1 MQGALSISLTTEG
14 HGSPRHLP
22 SEINFSELF
31 YVSRAEGARLEKM
44 EARAT
49 SVALNAASAQAKLL
63 VDEVAA
69 QKGTLADTPAQWHE
83 RLRGVA
89 SVDALISALRDLET
103 QLNVLGDGLPKGI

>member
-1 MQGALSISLTTEG
+1 M
-14 HGSPRHLP
+14 H
-22 SEINFSELF
+22 
-31 YVSRAEGARLEKM
+31 VSRAEGARLEKM

-49 SVALNAASAQAKLL
+49 AAALNTASAQAKLL

-69 QKGTLADTPAQWHE
+69 QKGTLADTPAQWHD

-103 QLNVLGDGLPKGI
+103 QLNVLGDGLPKGAA